1 MSTERTHRILLAN
14 FTVAQTESVRK
25 AGFNVETGYVGKPQL
40 GVHTPWVSFY
50 APHPLYDYDVYVLNC
65 EELRQFP
72 AESQQLK
79 LDALMDR
86 PPALRIVFTGK
97 SSGPSLLS
105 AGIAVQI
112 SHVNENVSNLLVTS
126 PGTFA
131 IAEIHEAISRLGG
144 DVVIPIGCYLTLSVS
159 GTGWPLQHFP
169 VIVNRNND
177 QIAAYGVNANA
188 SPVEPLYILLPQL
201 KNNAAGLIE
210 ILNTIARIRPGIL
223 PDVKT
228 RDWLSSPEFSFAEEA
243 NIDLEIEHKLAE
255 ARAFVVGKRAEQEEV
270 RRRFG
275 FIKEI
280 LIATEA
286 PQLEPDRRLASNV
299 KRVLEFL
306 GFSVEDID
314 AKIKGA
320 IRKEDFWVKDADFFA
335 ITEVTGTHNK
345 NPKSKEYNDIL
356 GRLNTIFKRSD
367 LVPEQDK
374 SRISGL
380 LIVNFDIDNNPSR
393 RPRLYSGDLEHIV
406 EAAKESSIG
415 ILSTV
420 ELHKIAM
427 AVKQG
432 DLSPESARSLLRQF
446 GRIEYKSTGS

>member
-1 MSTERTHRILLAN
+1 MTTERTHRILLAN
-14 FTVAQTESVRK
+14 FTDVQAESVQK
-25 AGFNVETGYVGKPQL
+25 AGFNVETGYVGKPQP
-40 GVHTPWVSFY
+40 GGQTPCVPFY

-65 EELRQFP
+65 EELGHPLAGLRN
-72 AESQQLK
+72 LK

-126 PGTFA
+126 AETFG
-131 IAEIHEAISRLGG
+131 IAELHEAISRLRG
-144 DVVIPIGCYLTLSVS
+144 DVVIPIGCYLSPSARV
-159 GTGWPLQHFP
+159 TGWPFQHFP

-177 QIAAYGVNANA
+177 QIAAYGVNAHA
-188 SPVEPLYILLPQL
+188 SPIEPLYILLPQL

-210 ILNTIARIRPGIL
+210 IFSTIARVRPEIL
-223 PDVKT
+223 PNVRT
-228 RDWLSSPEFSFAEEA
+228 RDWLSGPKFSFSEEA
-243 NIDLEIEHKLAE
+243 DIELEIKHKLAE
-255 ARAFVVGKRAEQEEV
+255 ANAFVVAKRAEQAEV
-270 RRRFG
+270 RKRFG

-286 PQLEPDRRLASNV
+286 PQLQPDRRLATNV

-306 GFSVEDID
+306 GFLVEDID

-320 IRKEDFWVKDADFFA
+320 IKKEDFWVRDGDFLA
-335 ITEVTGTHNK
+335 ITEVTGTQNK

-380 LIVNFDIDNNPSR
+380 LIVNYDIDNDPSR
-393 RPRLYSGDLEHIV
+393 RPRLYSGDLEHIA

-427 AVKQG
+427 MVKQG
-432 DLSPESARSLLRQF
+432 NLSQESARSLLRQF
-446 GRIEYKSTGS
+446 GRIEYKSSGS